1 MNILHPLTLSILLF
15 FAQQATFAKSIRP
28 EGLKLGTPLDPL
40 GAKMESGVSLQEIEE
55 YSRFFNFTD
64 KDKDGKHSKVEYVD
78 NGNYL
83 NPLSRAGIFNASD
96 SDRDGFVSRAE
107 YVLNRII
114 TDEAKTI
121 VQAMDTNNDG
131 KVDRMEFI
139 NQSMPDKKLAAQVF
153 IDLDTDRNGILHI
166 PEYLKVW
173 GMWARYDRPSPEKR
187 ISDRKTELEKPNRG
201 KPSSRRVP
209 DLK

>member
-1 MNILHPLTLSILLF
+1 MITPRFFSQSIFMVLVLH
-15 FAQQATFAKSIRP
+15 ATYAKSIRP
-28 EGLKLGTPLDPL
+28 EGLKLGIPLNPL
-40 GAKMESGVSLQEIEE
+40 GAEMESGVGLKEIEN
-55 YSRFFNFTD
+55 YARVFGFSD
-64 KDKDGKHSKVEYVD
+64 KDNDGKHSKVEYVD

-83 NPLSRAGIFNASD
+83 NPQSRAGIFKASD
-96 SDRDGFVSRAE
+96 NDRDGFVSRAE
-107 YVLNRII
+107 YILNRII

-187 ISDRKTELEKPNRG
+187 ISDRKAELEKSNHA